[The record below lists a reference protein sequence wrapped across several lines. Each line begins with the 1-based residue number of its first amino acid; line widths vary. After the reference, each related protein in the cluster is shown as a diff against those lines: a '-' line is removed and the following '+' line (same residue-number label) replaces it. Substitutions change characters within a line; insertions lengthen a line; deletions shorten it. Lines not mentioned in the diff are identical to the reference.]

1 MIRSGGELMLDYNL
15 EQRGEASLYE
25 YVYQQIRDDIVAGR
39 IAAGEH
45 LPSKR
50 AFASHLGISVITI
63 ENAYSQ
69 LLAEGYICSKPRR
82 GYYACELPEAPVLAS
97 AAEDAD
103 RDSAPAGLNAHDTGG
118 QPEQFAPLSPSALEA
133 ARLWQ
138 SALRATLT
146 SEDEREIFSPAPA
159 QGTARLRRAIAHHL
173 RGTRGMNV
181 NPDNIV
187 IGAGAQLLDT
197 MLVQLL
203 GTDKVYAVEDPGY
216 LRLTRIYQAMGCEV
230 RHIAL
235 DGEGVDL
242 GALQNAGTD
251 VLHLMPSHQYPTGLV
266 TSIARRYALLSWA
279 AEQLGR
285 YLIEDDFDCEFRLA
299 GKPIPALASIDA
311 AQSVIYTN
319 TFSKS
324 LSSALRLAYMVL
336 PDELM
341 ERFRR
346 ELGFYASSVSSV
358 DQVALARLLESG
370 DYERHVNRVRVR
382 AREARDGLAA
392 IVRKAFPAG
401 EVSIEHADAGLYCT
415 VVAECEAGESSF
427 TRALMHS
434 SIPFIDISDCFW
446 CTDGASVPE
455 NSTQILVQYDDL
467 SPKVFNTLELQ
478 LTGGGALQPK

>member
-1 MIRSGGELMLDYNL
+1 MLDYNL

-25 YVYQQIRDDIVAGR
+25 YIYQQIRDDIVAGR

-103 RDSAPAGLNAHDTGG
+103 RDSAPAGLNAHDADG
-118 QPEQFAPLSPSALEA
+118 QPEQFAALSPSALEA

-146 SEDEREIFSPAPA
+146 TEDEREIFSPAPA

-203 GTDKVYAVEDPGY
+203 GADKVCAVEDPGY
-216 LRLTRIYQAMGCEV
+216 LRLTRIYQAMGCKV
-230 RHIAL
+230 RHIPL
-235 DGEGVDL
+235 DGEGVNL
-242 GALQNAGTD
+242 GELLDAGVD

-279 AEQLGR
+279 AEQPGR

-324 LSSALRLAYMVL
+324 LSSALRLAYMIL

-392 IVRKAFPAG
+392 IVRKTFPAG

-467 SPKVFNTLELQ
+467 SPKVLTTLELQ
-478 LTGGGALQPK
+478 LMGALCKLSE

>member
-1 MIRSGGELMLDYNL
+1 MLDYNL
-15 EQRGEASLYE
+15 EKRGEASLYE

-82 GYYACELPEAPVLAS
+82 GYYACELPEAPVLAL

-103 RDSAPAGLNAHDTGG
+103 RDAAPASFGVHDSYG

-133 ARLWQ
+133 AHLWQ

-159 QGTARLRRAIAHHL
+159 QGTARLRCAIAHHL

-197 MLVQLL
+197 ILVQLL
-203 GTDKVYAVEDPGY
+203 GADKTYAVEDPGY

-230 RHIAL
+230 RHVPL
-235 DGEGVDL
+235 DGEGVNL
-242 GALQNAGTD
+242 GELLDAGAD

-279 AEQLGR
+279 AERPGR

-382 AREARDGLAA
+382 AREARDGLVAL
-392 IVRKAFPAG
+392 VRKAFPAG
-401 EVSIEHADAGLYCT
+401 EVSIGHADAGLYCVLAPASDKVGDGLIRAIT
-415 VVAECEAGESSF
+415 DVGIPYVNIDDCLWANDQTTIQRT
-427 TRALMHS
+427 TRR
-434 SIPFIDISDCFW
+434 
-446 CTDGASVPE
+446 V
-455 NSTQILVQYDDL
+455 LVQYDDL
-467 SPKVFNTLELQ
+467 SPQVLD
-478 LTGGGALQPK
+478 ALQKQLQ

>member
-1 MIRSGGELMLDYNL
+1 MLDYNL

-69 LLAEGYICSKPRR
+69 LVAEGYICSKPRR
-82 GYYACELPEAPVLAS
+82 GYYACELPDAPVLAS

-103 RDSAPAGLNAHDTGG
+103 RDTAPASFGVHDSYG

-159 QGTARLRRAIAHHL
+159 QGTARLRCAIAHHL

-203 GTDKVYAVEDPGY
+203 GADKTYAVEDPGY

-230 RHIAL
+230 RHIPL
-235 DGEGVDL
+235 DGEGVNL
-242 GALQNAGTD
+242 GELLDAGAD

-279 AEQLGR
+279 AERPGR

-382 AREARDGLAA
+382 AREARDGLVAL
-392 IVRKAFPAG
+392 VRKAFPAG
-401 EVSIEHADAGLYCT
+401 EVSIEHADAGLYCVLAPASDKGGDGLIRAIADIGIPYVNIDDCLWANDQT
-415 VVAECEAGESSF
+415 TIQRT
-427 TRALMHS
+427 TRRVL
-434 SIPFIDISDCFW
+434 I
-446 CTDGASVPE
+446 
-455 NSTQILVQYDDL
+455 QYDDL
-467 SPKVFNTLELQ
+467 SPQVLD
-478 LTGGGALQPK
+478 ALQKQLQ

>member
-1 MIRSGGELMLDYNL
+1 MLDYNL
-15 EQRGEASLYE
+15 EQRGGASLYE

-97 AAEDAD
+97 AETELD
-103 RDSAPAGLNAHDTGG
+103 RDSAPAGLNAHDADG
-118 QPEQFAPLSPSALEA
+118 QPEQFAALSPSALEA

-146 SEDEREIFSPAPA
+146 TEDEREIFSPAPA

-203 GTDKVYAVEDPGY
+203 GADKVYAVEDPGY
-216 LRLTRIYQAMGCEV
+216 LRLTRIYQAMGCMV
-230 RHIAL
+230 RHIPL
-235 DGEGVDL
+235 DGEGVNL
-242 GALQNAGTD
+242 GELLDAGAD

-279 AEQLGR
+279 AEQPGR

-382 AREARDGLAA
+382 AREARDGLASL
-392 IVRKAFPAG
+392 VRKAFPAG

-415 VVAECEAGESSF
+415 VVAERRAGGSF
-427 TRALMHS
+427 FVRALTRS
-434 SIPFIDISDCFW
+434 SIPFVDISDCYW
-446 CTDGASVPE
+446 CADGTSVPE
-455 NSTQILVQYDDL
+455 NSSQILVQYDDL
-467 SPKVFNTLELQ
+467 SPKVLTTLELQ
-478 LTGGGALQPK
+478 LMGALCKLSE

>member
-1 MIRSGGELMLDYNL
+1 MLDYNL

-82 GYYACELPEAPVLAS
+82 GYYACELPEAPVLAL

-103 RDSAPAGLNAHDTGG
+103 RDAAPASFGVHDSYG

-133 ARLWQ
+133 AHLWQ

-159 QGTARLRRAIAHHL
+159 QGTARLRCAIAHHL

-203 GTDKVYAVEDPGY
+203 GADKTYAVEDPGY

-230 RHIAL
+230 RHVPL
-235 DGEGVDL
+235 DGEGVNL
-242 GALQNAGTD
+242 GELLDAGAD

-266 TSIARRYALLSWA
+266 TGIARRYALLSWA
-279 AEQLGR
+279 AERPGR

-346 ELGFYASSVSSV
+346 DLGFYASSVSSI

-382 AREARDGLAA
+382 AREARDGLMVL
-392 IVRKAFPAG
+392 VRKVFPAG
-401 EVSIEHADAGLYCT
+401 EVSIEHADAGLYCVLAPASDKVGDGLIRAIADVGIPYVNIDDCLWANDQT
-415 VVAECEAGESSF
+415 TIQRT
-427 TRALMHS
+427 TRRVL
-434 SIPFIDISDCFW
+434 I
-446 CTDGASVPE
+446 
-455 NSTQILVQYDDL
+455 QYDDL
-467 SPKVFNTLELQ
+467 SPQVLD
-478 LTGGGALQPK
+478 ALQKQLQ

>member
-1 MIRSGGELMLDYNL
+1 MLDYNL
-15 EQRGEASLYE
+15 ENRGEASLYE
-25 YVYQQIRDDIVAGR
+25 YIYQQIRDDIVAGR

-82 GYYACELPEAPVLAS
+82 GYYACELPDAPVLS
-97 AAEDAD
+97 LAAGDID
-103 RDSAPAGLNAHDTGG
+103 RDAVSVGPSVHDSDG
-118 QPEQFAPLSPSALEA
+118 QTEQFEALSPSALEA

-181 NPDNIV
+181 DPDNIV

-203 GTDKVYAVEDPGY
+203 GADKVYAVEDPGY

-230 RHIAL
+230 RHIPL

-242 GALQNAGTD
+242 SALQKTGAD

-266 TSIARRYALLSWA
+266 TSIARRYALLGWA
-279 AEQLGR
+279 AEQPDR

-336 PDELM
+336 PNELM

-346 ELGFYASSVSSV
+346 SLGFYASSVSSV

-382 AREARDGLAA
+382 AREARDGLATL
-392 IVRKAFPAG
+392 VRKAFPAG
-401 EVSIEHADAGLYCT
+401 EVSIEHADAGLYCV
-415 VVAECEAGESSF
+415 VVAQRVTGGTSF
-427 TRALMHS
+427 TCALTRS
-434 SIPFIDISDCFW
+434 SAPYIDINDCLW
-446 CTDGASVPE
+446 CADGAYVPA
-455 NSTQILVQYDDL
+455 NPTRILVQYDDL
-467 SPKVFNTLELQ
+467 SPNALNTLESQ
-478 LTGGGALQPK
+478 LMDAPSNLSE

>member
-1 MIRSGGELMLDYNL
+1 MLDYNL

-82 GYYACELPEAPVLAS
+82 GYYACELPEAPVLAL

-103 RDSAPAGLNAHDTGG
+103 RDAAPASFGVHDSYG

-133 ARLWQ
+133 AHLWQ

-159 QGTARLRRAIAHHL
+159 QGTARLRCAIAHHL

-197 MLVQLL
+197 ILVQLL
-203 GTDKVYAVEDPGY
+203 GADKTYAVEDPGY

-230 RHIAL
+230 RHVPL
-235 DGEGVDL
+235 DGEGVNL
-242 GALQNAGTD
+242 GELLDAGAD

-279 AEQLGR
+279 AERPGR

-382 AREARDGLAA
+382 AREARDGLVAL
-392 IVRKAFPAG
+392 VRKAFPAG
-401 EVSIEHADAGLYCT
+401 EVSIGHADAGLYCVLAPASDKVGDGLIRAIT
-415 VVAECEAGESSF
+415 DVGIPYVNIDDCLWANDQTTIQRT
-427 TRALMHS
+427 TRR
-434 SIPFIDISDCFW
+434 
-446 CTDGASVPE
+446 V
-455 NSTQILVQYDDL
+455 LVQYDDL
-467 SPKVFNTLELQ
+467 SPQVLD
-478 LTGGGALQPK
+478 ALQKQLQ

>member
-1 MIRSGGELMLDYNL
+1 MLDYNL

-39 IAAGEH
+39 IVAGEH

-50 AFASHLGISVITI
+50 AFARHLGISVITI

-455 NSTQILVQYDDL
+455 NSTQILVQHDDL
-467 SPKVFNTLELQ
+467 SPKVLNTLELQ
-478 LTGGGALQPK
+478 LTGALCNLSE

>member
-1 MIRSGGELMLDYNL
+1 MLDYNL
-15 EQRGEASLYE
+15 EQRGESSLYE

-82 GYYACELPEAPVLAS
+82 GYYACELPEAPVLAT

-103 RDSAPAGLNAHDTGG
+103 RDTAPASLGVHDSYG
-118 QPEQFAPLSPSALEA
+118 QPGQFAPLSPSALEA

-159 QGTARLRRAIAHHL
+159 QGTARLRLAIAHHL

-203 GTDKVYAVEDPGY
+203 GADKIYAVEDPGY
-216 LRLTRIYQAMGCEV
+216 LRLTRIYQAMGCKV
-230 RHIAL
+230 RHIPL
-235 DGEGVDL
+235 DGEGVNL
-242 GALQNAGTD
+242 GELLDAGTD

-279 AEQLGR
+279 AERPGR

-382 AREARDGLAA
+382 AREARDALATL
-392 IVRKAFPAG
+392 VRKAFPAG
-401 EVSIEHADAGLYCT
+401 EVSIEHADAGLYCI
-415 VVAECEAGESSF
+415 VAAERDAGGSSF
-427 TRALMHS
+427 TRALTRS

-446 CTDGASVPE
+446 CADGVSVPE
-455 NSTQILVQYDDL
+455 NSTRILVQYDDL
-467 SPKVFNTLELQ
+467 SSNALNALDSQ
-478 LTGGGALQPK
+478 LMEGVH

>member
-1 MIRSGGELMLDYNL
+1 MLDYNL

-50 AFASHLGISVITI
+50 AFASHLGISVVTI

-82 GYYACELPEAPVLAS
+82 GYYACELPEAPVLAL
-97 AAEDAD
+97 AETELD
-103 RDSAPAGLNAHDTGG
+103 RDSAPAGLNAHDAGE

-159 QGTARLRRAIAHHL
+159 QGTARLRCAIAHHL

-203 GTDKVYAVEDPGY
+203 GADKTYAVEDPGY
-216 LRLTRIYQAMGCEV
+216 LRLTRIYQAMGCKV
-230 RHIAL
+230 RHIPL
-235 DGEGVDL
+235 DAEGVNL
-242 GALQNAGTD
+242 SALLNAGAD

-266 TSIARRYALLSWA
+266 TSIARRYALLSWV
-279 AEQLGR
+279 AEQPGR

-382 AREARDGLAA
+382 AREARDGLVAL
-392 IVRKAFPAG
+392 VRKAFPAG

-427 TRALMHS
+427 ARALTHS

-446 CTDGASVPE
+446 CADGASVPE

-467 SPKVFNTLELQ
+467 GPKVLNALELQ
-478 LTGGGALQPK
+478 LMGALCNLSE

>member
-1 MIRSGGELMLDYNL
+1 MLDYNL

-82 GYYACELPEAPVLAS
+82 GYYACELPDAPVLAS
-97 AAEDAD
+97 AETELD
-103 RDSAPAGLNAHDTGG
+103 RDSTTSGLNAHDAGE

-159 QGTARLRRAIAHHL
+159 QGTARLRLAIAHHL

-203 GTDKVYAVEDPGY
+203 GADRIYAVEDPGY
-216 LRLTRIYQAMGCEV
+216 LRLTHIYQAMGCKV
-230 RHIAL
+230 RHISL
-235 DGEGVDL
+235 DGEGVNL
-242 GALQNAGTD
+242 GGLLDAGAD

-279 AEQLGR
+279 AERSGR

-358 DQVALARLLESG
+358 DQIALARLLESG

-382 AREARDGLAA
+382 AREARDGLVAL
-392 IVRKAFPAG
+392 VRKAFPAG
-401 EVSIEHADAGLYCT
+401 EVSIEHADAGLYC
-415 VVAECEAGESSF
+415 VLAPAS
-427 TRALMHS
+427 
-434 SIPFIDISDCFW
+434 
-446 CTDGASVPE
+446 DGAGDGLIRVIANANIPYV
-455 NSTQILVQYDDL
+455 NIDDCLWANDWTTTQRTTRRVLIQYDDL
-467 SPKVFNTLELQ
+467 SPQVLD
-478 LTGGGALQPK
+478 ALQNQMQ

>member
-1 MIRSGGELMLDYNL
+1 MLDYNL

-103 RDSAPAGLNAHDTGG
+103 RDTAPASFGFHDSYG
-118 QPEQFAPLSPSALEA
+118 QPEQFASLSPSALEA

-159 QGTARLRRAIAHHL
+159 QGTMRLRRAIAHHL

-203 GTDKVYAVEDPGY
+203 GADKIYAVEDPGY
-216 LRLTRIYQAMGCEV
+216 LRLTRIYQAMGCMV
-230 RHIAL
+230 RHIPL
-235 DGEGVDL
+235 DGEGVNL
-242 GALQNAGTD
+242 GGLLDAGAD

-279 AEQLGR
+279 AERPDR

-319 TFSKS
+319 TFSIS

-392 IVRKAFPAG
+392 LVHKAFPAG
-401 EVSIEHADAGLYCT
+401 EVSIEHADAGLYC
-415 VVAECEAGESSF
+415 VLAPANENVGEGLI
-427 TRALMHS
+427 RAIADVGIPYV
-434 SIPFIDISDCFW
+434 SIDDCLW
-446 CTDGASVPE
+446 ATDGAMTPRTMRCVL
-455 NSTQILVQYDDL
+455 IQYDDL
-467 SPKVFNTLELQ
+467 NPQVL
-478 LTGGGALQPK
+478 GALQKQLQ

>member
-1 MIRSGGELMLDYNL
+1 MLDYNL

-25 YVYQQIRDDIVAGR
+25 YIYQQIRDDIVAGR

-97 AAEDAD
+97 AETELD
-103 RDSAPAGLNAHDTGG
+103 RDSAPAGLNAHDAGE
-118 QPEQFAPLSPSALEA
+118 QPEQFAALSPSALEA

-159 QGTARLRRAIAHHL
+159 QGTARLRYAIAHHL
-173 RGTRGMNV
+173 RGTRGMSV

-203 GTDKVYAVEDPGY
+203 GTDKMYAVEDPGY
-216 LRLTRIYQAMGCEV
+216 LRLTRIYQAMGCKV
-230 RHIAL
+230 RHIPL

-242 GALQNAGTD
+242 SALQKTGTD

-279 AEQLGR
+279 AEQPDR

-346 ELGFYASSVSSV
+346 NLGFYASSVSSV

-382 AREARDGLAA
+382 ARETRDGLASL
-392 IVRKAFPAG
+392 VRKAFPAG
-401 EVSIEHADAGLYCT
+401 EVSIEHADAGLYC
-415 VVAECEAGESSF
+415 VVAVERDTGGSSF
-427 TRALMHS
+427 MRTLTRL

-455 NSTQILVQYDDL
+455 NSTQMLVQYDDL
-467 SPKVFNTLELQ
+467 SPKVLNTLELQ
-478 LTGGGALQPK
+478 LTGALCNLSE

>member
-1 MIRSGGELMLDYNL
+1 MLDYNL
-15 EQRGEASLYE
+15 EQRGGASLYE

-82 GYYACELPEAPVLAS
+82 GYYACELPDTPVLAS
-97 AAEDAD
+97 AETEFD
-103 RDSAPAGLNAHDTGG
+103 RDSAPAGLNAHDADGRI
-118 QPEQFAPLSPSALEA
+118 EQFAPLSPSALEA

-159 QGTARLRRAIAHHL
+159 QGTARLRCAIAHHL

-203 GTDKVYAVEDPGY
+203 GEEKIYAVEDPGY
-216 LRLTRIYQAMGCEV
+216 LRLTRIYQAMGCKV
-230 RHIAL
+230 RHIPL
-235 DGEGVDL
+235 DGEGVSL
-242 GALQNAGTD
+242 GGLLDAGAD

-279 AEQLGR
+279 AEQSGR

-382 AREARDGLAA
+382 AREARDGLATL
-392 IVRKAFPAG
+392 VRKTFLAG
-401 EVSIEHADAGLYCT
+401 EVSMEHADAGLYC
-415 VVAECEAGESSF
+415 VLVLANKGASDGF
-427 TRALMHS
+427 ARALAGAD
-434 SIPFIDISDCFW
+434 IPFVNIADCLW
-446 CTDGASVPE
+446 TNDRAS
-455 NSTQILVQYDDL
+455 TKGTARRILIQYDDL
-467 SPKVFNTLELQ
+467 SPQALSTLQEQLQ
-478 LTGGGALQPK
+478 

>member
-1 MIRSGGELMLDYNL
+1 MLDYNL

-97 AAEDAD
+97 AETELD
-103 RDSAPAGLNAHDTGG
+103 RDSATAGLSAHDIGE

-159 QGTARLRRAIAHHL
+159 QGTARLRCAIAHHL

-203 GTDKVYAVEDPGY
+203 GADKIYAVEDPGY
-216 LRLTRIYQAMGCEV
+216 LRLTRIYQAMGCKV
-230 RHIAL
+230 RHIPL
-235 DGEGVDL
+235 DGEGVNL
-242 GALQNAGTD
+242 GELLDAGAD

-279 AEQLGR
+279 AEQPGR

-382 AREARDGLAA
+382 AREARDGLVAL
-392 IVRKAFPAG
+392 VRKAFPAG

-427 TRALMHS
+427 ARALTHS

-446 CTDGASVPE
+446 CADGASVPE

-467 SPKVFNTLELQ
+467 SPKVLNALKLQ
-478 LTGGGALQPK
+478 LMGALCNLSE

>member
-1 MIRSGGELMLDYNL
+1 MLDYNL

-97 AAEDAD
+97 AETELD
-103 RDSAPAGLNAHDTGG
+103 RDSAAARSNAHDAGE

-159 QGTARLRRAIAHHL
+159 QGTARLRCAIAHHL

-203 GTDKVYAVEDPGY
+203 GADKTYAVEDPGY

-230 RHIAL
+230 RHIPL
-235 DGEGVDL
+235 DGEGVNL
-242 GALQNAGTD
+242 NALLNTGAD

-279 AEQLGR
+279 AEQPGR

-382 AREARDGLAA
+382 ARETRDGLVAL
-392 IVRKAFPAG
+392 VRKAFPAG
-401 EVSIEHADAGLYCT
+401 EVSIEHADAGLYCA
-415 VVAECEAGESSF
+415 VALAKDKTGKNF
-427 TRALMHS
+427 VKVLADAH
-434 SIPFIDISDCFW
+434 IPYIDIDDCLW
-446 CTDGASVPE
+446 APGRVTAKNAPSRVL
-455 NSTQILVQYDDL
+455 IQYDDL
-467 SPKVFNTLELQ
+467 SSQALD
-478 LTGGGALQPK
+478 ALQNQLQ

>member
-1 MIRSGGELMLDYNL
+1 MLDYNL
-15 EQRGEASLYE
+15 EQRGGASLYE

-82 GYYACELPEAPVLAS
+82 GYYACELPEVPVLAS

-103 RDSAPAGLNAHDTGG
+103 RDSAPAGLNAHDADG
-118 QPEQFAPLSPSALEA
+118 QSEQFAPLSPSALEA

-159 QGTARLRRAIAHHL
+159 QGTARLRCAIAHHL

-197 MLVQLL
+197 MLAQLL
-203 GTDKVYAVEDPGY
+203 GTDKIYAVEDPGY
-216 LRLTRIYQAMGCEV
+216 LRLTRIYQAMGCKV
-230 RHIAL
+230 RHIPL
-235 DGEGVDL
+235 DGEGVNL
-242 GALQNAGTD
+242 GELLDAGAD

-279 AEQLGR
+279 AEQPGR

-478 LTGGGALQPK
+478 LTGGRSAT

>member
-1 MIRSGGELMLDYNL
+1 MLDYNL
-15 EQRGEASLYE
+15 ENRGEASLYE
-25 YVYQQIRDDIVAGR
+25 YVYQQIRNDIGAGR

-97 AAEDAD
+97 AETELD
-103 RDSAPAGLNAHDTGG
+103 RDSAPAGLKAHGAGG

-138 SALRATLT
+138 SALRATLA

-159 QGTARLRRAIAHHL
+159 QGTARLRHAIAHHL

-203 GTDKVYAVEDPGY
+203 GADKIYAVEDPGY
-216 LRLTRIYQAMGCEV
+216 LRLTRIYQAMGCKV
-230 RHIAL
+230 RHIPL
-235 DGEGVDL
+235 DGEGVNL
-242 GALQNAGTD
+242 GELLDAGAD

-279 AEQLGR
+279 AEQPGR

-336 PDELM
+336 PDKLM

-467 SPKVFNTLELQ
+467 SPKVLNTLELQ
-478 LTGGGALQPK
+478 LTGGALQPK

>member
-1 MIRSGGELMLDYNL
+1 MLDYNM
-15 EQRGEASLYE
+15 EQRGGASLYE

-50 AFASHLGISVITI
+50 AFASHLGISVIAI

-82 GYYACELPEAPVLAS
+82 GYYACELPDAPVLPLVTGDIDRDAVFMDLG
-97 AAEDAD
+97 APDAD
-103 RDSAPAGLNAHDTGG
+103 GRAERFDS
-118 QPEQFAPLSPSALEA
+118 LSQSALEA

-138 SALRATLT
+138 SALRATLA

-159 QGTARLRRAIAHHL
+159 QGTARLRRAIARHL

-181 NPDNIV
+181 NPNNIV

-203 GTDKVYAVEDPGY
+203 GTDKIYAVEDPGY
-216 LRLTRIYQAMGCEV
+216 LRLTRIYQAMGCKV
-230 RHIAL
+230 RHIPL
-235 DGEGVDL
+235 DGEGVNL
-242 GALQNAGTD
+242 GALQNAGAD

-279 AEQLGR
+279 AEQPGR

-392 IVRKAFPAG
+392 IVRKTFPAG
-401 EVSIEHADAGLYCT
+401 EVSFEHADAGLYCT

-467 SPKVFNTLELQ
+467 SPKVLNTLELQ
-478 LTGGGALQPK
+478 LTGGALQPK

>member
-1 MIRSGGELMLDYNL
+1 MLDYNL
-15 EQRGEASLYE
+15 EQRGESSLYE

-69 LLAEGYICSKPRR
+69 LLAEGYIFSKPRR

-97 AAEDAD
+97 AETELD
-103 RDSAPAGLNAHDTGG
+103 RDSAAAGSNAHDAGE
-118 QPEQFAPLSPSALEA
+118 QPEQFAPLSSSALEA

-159 QGTARLRRAIAHHL
+159 QGTARLRCAIAHHL

-203 GTDKVYAVEDPGY
+203 GADKTYAVEDPGY

-230 RHIAL
+230 RHVPL
-235 DGEGVDL
+235 DGEGVNL
-242 GALQNAGTD
+242 GELLDAGAD

-279 AEQLGR
+279 AERTGR

-382 AREARDGLAA
+382 AREARDGLVA

-401 EVSIEHADAGLYCT
+401 EVSIEHADAGLYCVLAPASDKVGDGLIRVIANANIPYVNIDDCLWANDQT
-415 VVAECEAGESSF
+415 TIQRT
-427 TRALMHS
+427 TRRVL
-434 SIPFIDISDCFW
+434 I
-446 CTDGASVPE
+446 
-455 NSTQILVQYDDL
+455 QYDDL
-467 SPKVFNTLELQ
+467 SPQVLD
-478 LTGGGALQPK
+478 ALQKQLQ

>member
-1 MIRSGGELMLDYNL
+1 MLDYNL
-15 EQRGEASLYE
+15 EYRGEASLYE

-82 GYYACELPEAPVLAS
+82 GYYACELPDAPVLALVTGDIDRDTVS
-97 AAEDAD
+97 MDPGAYDAD
-103 RDSAPAGLNAHDTGG
+103 GRIERFDV
-118 QPEQFAPLSPSALEA
+118 LSPSALEA

-138 SALRATLT
+138 GALRATLA

-159 QGTARLRRAIAHHL
+159 QGTARLRRAIARHL

-203 GTDKVYAVEDPGY
+203 GADRVYAVEDPGY

-230 RHIAL
+230 RHIPL

-242 GALQNAGTD
+242 SALQKTGID

-279 AEQLGR
+279 AERPGR

-346 ELGFYASSVSSV
+346 NLGFYASSVSSV

-370 DYERHVNRVRVR
+370 DYERHVNRVRGR

-392 IVRKAFPAG
+392 LVRKAFPAG
-401 EVSIEHADAGLYCT
+401 EVSIEHADAGLYCV
-415 VVAECEAGESSF
+415 VVAQRVTGGTSF
-427 TRALMHS
+427 TRALTRS
-434 SIPFIDISDCFW
+434 SIPYIDINDCLW
-446 CTDGASVPE
+446 CADGAYVPA
-455 NSTQILVQYDDL
+455 NPTRILVQYDDL
-467 SPKVFNTLELQ
+467 SPNALNTLESQ
-478 LTGGGALQPK
+478 LMDAPSNLSE

>member
-1 MIRSGGELMLDYNL
+1 MLDYNL
-15 EQRGEASLYE
+15 EQRGESSLYE

-82 GYYACELPEAPVLAS
+82 GYYVCELPEAPVLAS
-97 AAEDAD
+97 AETEFD
-103 RDSAPAGLNAHDTGG
+103 RDSAAARSNAHDAGE

-159 QGTARLRRAIAHHL
+159 QGTARLRCAIAHHL

-203 GTDKVYAVEDPGY
+203 GADKTYAVEDPGY
-216 LRLTRIYQAMGCEV
+216 LRLTRIYQAMGCKV
-230 RHIAL
+230 RHIPL
-235 DGEGVDL
+235 DGEGVNL
-242 GALQNAGTD
+242 GELLDAGAD

-279 AEQLGR
+279 AEQPGR

-382 AREARDGLAA
+382 AREVRDGLAA
-392 IVRKAFPAG
+392 IVRKAFSAG
-401 EVSIEHADAGLYCT
+401 EGTIEHADAGLYC
-415 VVAECEAGESSF
+415 VLAPASDRVGDGLIRAIANVNIPYVNIDDCLWAG
-427 TRALMHS
+427 
-434 SIPFIDISDCFW
+434 
-446 CTDGASVPE
+446 DGAM
-455 NSTQILVQYDDL
+455 TQRTTHRVLIQYDDL
-467 SPKVFNTLELQ
+467 GPQVLD
-478 LTGGGALQPK
+478 ALQKQLQ

>member
-1 MIRSGGELMLDYNL
+1 MLDYNL
-15 EQRGEASLYE
+15 ENRGEASLYE

-69 LLAEGYICSKPRR
+69 LLAEGYICSMPRR

-97 AAEDAD
+97 AETELD
-103 RDSAPAGLNAHDTGG
+103 RDYATAGLNAHDIGE
-118 QPEQFAPLSPSALEA
+118 QPEQFAALSPSALEA

-159 QGTARLRRAIAHHL
+159 QGTARLRCAIAHHL

-203 GTDKVYAVEDPGY
+203 GADKTYAVEDPGY

-230 RHIAL
+230 RHVPL
-235 DGEGVDL
+235 DGEGVNL
-242 GALQNAGTD
+242 GELLDAGAD

-279 AEQLGR
+279 AERPGR

-382 AREARDGLAA
+382 AREARDGLVAL
-392 IVRKAFPAG
+392 VRKAFPAG

-415 VVAECEAGESSF
+415 VVAEREAGESSF
-427 TRALMHS
+427 ARALTHS

-446 CTDGASVPE
+446 CADGASVPE

-467 SPKVFNTLELQ
+467 SLKVLNALELQ
-478 LTGGGALQPK
+478 LMGALCNLSE

>member
-1 MIRSGGELMLDYNL
+1 MLDYNL
-15 EQRGEASLYE
+15 EQRGGASLYE

-39 IAAGEH
+39 IVAGEH

-103 RDSAPAGLNAHDTGG
+103 RDSAPAGLNTHDAGG
-118 QPEQFAPLSPSALEA
+118 QSEQFALLSPSALEA

-159 QGTARLRRAIAHHL
+159 QGTARLRCAIAHHL

-197 MLVQLL
+197 MLAQLL
-203 GTDKVYAVEDPGY
+203 GTDKIYAVEDPGY
-216 LRLTRIYQAMGCEV
+216 LRLTRIYQAMGCKV
-230 RHIAL
+230 RHIPL
-235 DGEGVDL
+235 DGEGVNL
-242 GALQNAGTD
+242 GELLDAGAD

-279 AEQLGR
+279 AEQPGR

-415 VVAECEAGESSF
+415 VVAECEAGGSSF
-427 TRALMHS
+427 ARALMHS
-434 SIPFIDISDCFW
+434 SIPFIDINDCFL

-467 SPKVFNTLELQ
+467 SPKVLNTLELQ
-478 LTGGGALQPK
+478 LTGALCNLSE

>member
-1 MIRSGGELMLDYNL
+1 MLDYNL

-103 RDSAPAGLNAHDTGG
+103 RDAAPASFGVHDSYG
-118 QPEQFAPLSPSALEA
+118 QPEQFAALSPSALEA

-138 SALRATLT
+138 TALRATLT

-181 NPDNIV
+181 NLDNIV

-203 GTDKVYAVEDPGY
+203 GADKVYAVEDPGY

-230 RHIAL
+230 RHIPL
-235 DGEGVDL
+235 DGEGVNL
-242 GALQNAGTD
+242 GALQNAGAD

-279 AEQLGR
+279 AEQSGR

-341 ERFRR
+341 DRFRR

-382 AREARDGLAA
+382 AREARDGLASL
-392 IVRKAFPAG
+392 VRKAFPTG
-401 EVSIEHADAGLYCT
+401 EVSIEHADAGLYCVLAPASEKVGDGLIRSIADVGIPYVSIDDCLWANDRMT
-415 VVAECEAGESSF
+415 NRPT
-427 TRALMHS
+427 TRRVL
-434 SIPFIDISDCFW
+434 I
-446 CTDGASVPE
+446 
-455 NSTQILVQYDDL
+455 QYDDL
-467 SPKVFNTLELQ
+467 SPQVL
-478 LTGGGALQPK
+478 GALQKQLE

>member
-1 MIRSGGELMLDYNL
+1 MLDYNL
-15 EQRGEASLYE
+15 EQRGESSLYE

-82 GYYACELPEAPVLAS
+82 GYYACELPEAPVLAT

-103 RDSAPAGLNAHDTGG
+103 RDTAPASLGVHDSYG

-159 QGTARLRRAIAHHL
+159 QGTARLRLAIEHHL

-203 GTDKVYAVEDPGY
+203 GADKIYAVEDPGY
-216 LRLTRIYQAMGCEV
+216 LRLTRIYQAMGCKV
-230 RHIAL
+230 RHIPL
-235 DGEGVDL
+235 DGEGVNL
-242 GALQNAGTD
+242 GELLDAGAD

-279 AEQLGR
+279 AERPGR

-382 AREARDGLAA
+382 AREARDGLVAL
-392 IVRKAFPAG
+392 VRKAFPAG
-401 EVSIEHADAGLYCT
+401 EVSIEHADAGLYCVLAPASDKVGDGLIRAIT
-415 VVAECEAGESSF
+415 DVGIPYVNIDDCLWANDQTTIQRT
-427 TRALMHS
+427 TRR
-434 SIPFIDISDCFW
+434 
-446 CTDGASVPE
+446 V
-455 NSTQILVQYDDL
+455 LVQYDDL
-467 SPKVFNTLELQ
+467 SPQTLD
-478 LTGGGALQPK
+478 ALQNQLQ

>member
-1 MIRSGGELMLDYNL
+1 MLDYNL
-15 EQRGEASLYE
+15 EQRGESSLYE

-97 AAEDAD
+97 AETELD
-103 RDSAPAGLNAHDTGG
+103 RDSAAAGSNAHDAGE
-118 QPEQFAPLSPSALEA
+118 QPEQFASLSPSALEA

-146 SEDEREIFSPAPA
+146 SEGEREIFSPAPA
-159 QGTARLRRAIAHHL
+159 QGTARLRLAIAHHL

-203 GTDKVYAVEDPGY
+203 GADKIYAVEDPGY
-216 LRLTRIYQAMGCEV
+216 LRLTRIYQAMGCRV
-230 RHIAL
+230 RHIPL
-235 DGEGVDL
+235 DGEGVNL
-242 GALQNAGTD
+242 GELLDAGVD

-279 AEQLGR
+279 AERPGR
-285 YLIEDDFDCEFRLA
+285 YLVEDDFDCEFRLA

-382 AREARDGLAA
+382 AREARDGLVAL
-392 IVRKAFPAG
+392 VRKAFPAG
-401 EVSIEHADAGLYCT
+401 EVSIEHADAGLYC
-415 VVAECEAGESSF
+415 VLAPAS
-427 TRALMHS
+427 
-434 SIPFIDISDCFW
+434 
-446 CTDGASVPE
+446 DGAGDSLIRAITDVGIPCV
-455 NSTQILVQYDDL
+455 NIDDCLWASDQTTTRRTTRRVLIQYDDL
-467 SPKVFNTLELQ
+467 GPQVLD
-478 LTGGGALQPK
+478 ALQNQLQ

>member
-1 MIRSGGELMLDYNL
+1 MLDYNL
-15 EQRGEASLYE
+15 EQRGGASLYE

-97 AAEDAD
+97 AETELD
-103 RDSAPAGLNAHDTGG
+103 RDSAPAGLNAHDADG
-118 QPEQFAPLSPSALEA
+118 QPEQFAALSPSALEA

-138 SALRATLT
+138 SALRATLA

-159 QGTARLRRAIAHHL
+159 QGTARLRHAIAHHL

-203 GTDKVYAVEDPGY
+203 GTDKTYAVEDPGY
-216 LRLTRIYQAMGCEV
+216 LRLTRIYQAMGCKV
-230 RHIAL
+230 RHIPL
-235 DGEGVDL
+235 NGEGVNL
-242 GALQNAGTD
+242 GELLDAGAD

-279 AEQLGR
+279 AEQPGR

-341 ERFRR
+341 ERFRCN
-346 ELGFYASSVSSV
+346 LGFYASSVSSV

-382 AREARDGLAA
+382 ARETRDGLASL
-392 IVRKAFPAG
+392 VRKAFPAG
-401 EVSIEHADAGLYCT
+401 EVSIEHADAGLYC
-415 VVAECEAGESSF
+415 VVAVERDTGGSSF
-427 TRALMHS
+427 MRTLTRL
-434 SIPFIDISDCFW
+434 SIPFIDISDCYW
-446 CTDGASVPE
+446 CADGASVSE

-467 SPKVFNTLELQ
+467 SPKVLTTLELQ
-478 LTGGGALQPK
+478 LMGTLCNLSE